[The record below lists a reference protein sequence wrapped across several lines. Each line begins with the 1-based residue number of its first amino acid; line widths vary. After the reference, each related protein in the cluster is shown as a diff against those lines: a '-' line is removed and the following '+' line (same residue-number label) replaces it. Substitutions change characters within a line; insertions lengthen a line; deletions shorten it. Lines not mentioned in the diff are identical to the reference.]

1 MINSIFIKQ
10 KKELFFDN
18 KQVVNNGNKRYL
30 TVIHNSVK
38 DLVKKKTV
46 INSFSTKN

>member
-18 KQVVNNGNKRYL
+18 KQLANTGNKRYL
-30 TVIHNSVK
+30 TLINNSVK
-38 DLVKKKTV
+38 GVAKKKTV